1 MIPVYLLLG
10 PEQGE
15 KAQFIKKIIGELT
28 REKKDP
34 PEIHRYYTFEAQLVD
49 IISLLR
55 NGSLF
60 SRHKVVCLF
69 NAEQIKRKE
78 ETTLLEEYIRHPSPD
93 STLILVSDTASLST
107 VSKKITDALPKQ
119 ARQIF
124 WEMYQNRK
132 VGWVKNAFEKK
143 DIHIDTEAATF
154 LLEMI
159 ENNTRDLEQ
168 ECERLAL
175 FFGPGTVLRTET
187 IAQYIYHSKE
197 ENVFTLFEK
206 LADRD
211 LAASEEVLCKILLS
225 KESDSTS
232 LMGGLLWQ
240 IRKLIDLKRLLEE
253 NYSEEEAFT
262 RINIKGKRRRGVY
275 TTAHK
280 AYSLK
285 EAQALIS
292 LVAEFDVRLRSY
304 KAELHAVLLQLFLYY
319 AIVRGGRMPKSP

>member
-1 MIPVYLLLG
+1 
-10 PEQGE
+10 
-15 KAQFIKKIIGELT
+15 
-28 REKKDP
+28 
-34 PEIHRYYTFEAQLVD
+34 VD

-60 SRHKVVCLF
+60 ARHKVVCLF
-69 NAEQIKRKE
+69 DADQIKRKE
-78 ETTLLEEYIRHPSPD
+78 DVSLLEEYIHHPSPD
-93 STLILVSDTASLST
+93 STLLLVSDTSNLGS
-107 VSKKITDALPKQ
+107 VSKKITNALPKQ

-124 WEMYQNRK
+124 WEMFQNRK
-132 VGWVKNAFEKK
+132 VGWVKKTFERK

-175 FFGPGTVLRTET
+175 FFGPGTVLHTET

-206 LADRD
+206 LAERD

-225 KESDSTS
+225 KESDPSA

-253 NYSEEEAFT
+253 NYSEEEAFS
-262 RINIKGKRRRGVY
+262 RIAIKGKKRRGVY
-275 TTAHK
+275 IAAHK
-280 AYSLK
+280 AYSLA
-285 EAQALIS
+285 EAQTLIS

-304 KAELHAVLLQLFLYY
+304 KAEVHAVLLQLFLYY
-319 AIVRGGRMPKSP
+319 AIVRGGRMPRWP